1 MEMDPTRIAATVKAK
16 IGEVAWRRLHA
27 RLAEVNGHIIS
38 RGIQSYQGKSD
49 LLTGYSCGE
58 FFDWDLYFENVYMSY
73 YGISRY
79 CRTNLEVFLDQQLE
93 CGFVARTLAQPRLR
107 QHFKPF
113 LAQIAL
119 LGSRQFDSFEWLRSK
134 YYARLVKYLD
144 YWFWFCD
151 FDRNGLSVWDSADH
165 SGMDNQDSRA
175 GRMHAMTMEGADLN
189 AYLVRELQAM
199 AILAERLGYRQDCET
214 FREHAGRL
222 GRLVNDLLWHDED
235 GFYYDRNERTGQPVK
250 VKSVAGFMP
259 LWAGIV
265 PAERA
270 ERIIRRHLIN
280 PDEFWLAYPIAGY
293 ARTEPDYYQER
304 YGGECNWRGA
314 TWVPTNYAVFHG
326 LMRLGYT
333 DIAEQLAYRTFEMVL
348 REETTREYYNAET
361 GSGQGLNPFWGW
373 SALAYFMPLE
383 FEMNYDPT
391 DLETRSILPL
401 ASAALGL
408 DFAGGR

>member
-1 MEMDPTRIAATVKAK
+1 MDTDAARIASGLKGK
-16 IGEVAWRRLHA
+16 LGEAAWKRLRA
-27 RLAEVNGHIIS
+27 RLAEVNGHIAA

-49 LLTGYSCGE
+49 LLTGYSYGE
-58 FFDWDLYFENVYMSY
+58 FYDWDLYFENVYLSY

-79 CRTNLEVFLDQQLE
+79 CRTNLEAFLDQQLE
-93 CGFVARTLAQPRLR
+93 CGFVARTLVHPRQR

-119 LGSRQFDSFEWLRSK
+119 LGSRQFSSFEWLRNK
-134 YYARLVKYLD
+134 YYTRLVKYLD

-151 FDRNGLSVWDSADH
+151 FDKNGLSVWDSADH

-175 GRMHAMTMEGADLN
+175 GGLYAMTMEGADLN

-199 AILAERLGYRQDCET
+199 AILAENLGHRQDSQG
-214 FREHAGRL
+214 FREHARRL
-222 GRLVNDLLWHDED
+222 GQRVNDVLWHDED
-235 GFYYDRNERTGQPVK
+235 GFYYDRNERTGLPVK

-259 LWAGIV
+259 LWADIV
-265 PAERA
+265 PSDRA
-270 ERIIRRHLIN
+270 ERIIRKHLVN

-304 YGGECNWRGA
+304 GGSECNWRGT
-314 TWVPTNYAVFHG
+314 TWVPANYAVFHG
-326 LMRLGYT
+326 LMRLGYR
-333 DIAEQLAYRTFEMVL
+333 DIAEALAYKTFEMAL

-391 DLETRSILPL
+391 DLERREIVPL
-401 ASAALGL
+401 ASAVLGL
-408 DFAGGR
+408 EFSGRG

>member
-1 MEMDPTRIAATVKAK
+1 
-16 IGEVAWRRLHA
+16 
-27 RLAEVNGHIIS
+27 
-38 RGIQSYQGKSD
+38 
-49 LLTGYSCGE
+49 
-58 FFDWDLYFENVYMSY
+58 
-73 YGISRY
+73 
-79 CRTNLEVFLDQQLE
+79 
-93 CGFVARTLAQPRLR
+93 
-107 QHFKPF
+107 
-113 LAQIAL
+113 
-119 LGSRQFDSFEWLRSK
+119 
-134 YYARLVKYLD
+134 
-144 YWFWFCD
+144 
-151 FDRNGLSVWDSADH
+151 
-165 SGMDNQDSRA
+165 
-175 GRMHAMTMEGADLN
+175 MTMEGADLN
-189 AYLVRELQAM
+189 SYLVRELRAM
-199 AILAERLGYRQDCET
+199 IILAESLGYSQDCET

-265 PAERA
+265 PADRA
-270 ERIIRRHLIN
+270 ERIIRQHLIN

-304 YGGECNWRGA
+304 YVSECNWRGT

-333 DIAEQLAYRTFEMVL
+333 EIAEQLAYRTFEMAL

-391 DLETRSILPL
+391 DVETRGIVPL

-408 DFAGGR
+408 DFTCRR